1 MSPKYK
7 SITQAA
13 SLLYSSQPSISRMIK
28 ILEQE
33 LGCTLFIRTR
43 KGVALTPEGE
53 ELFDHVAPACEEL
66 FVGEELLSR
75 SYGLQ
80 GDTIRIGASE
90 TALRCFL
97 FDNLELFYA
106 EHPAI
111 KLKIYNHTASEALEN
126 LKNGNVDLAVVSTPL
141 ELVPPMR
148 MTRLLPIQEICIC
161 GPRYQHLLDHAIELE
176 ELVRYPLITLA
187 KGTRTRAFYENFFER
202 HGQILNP
209 DIEVETSDLVLP
221 GVRANLGIGFI
232 PETFAHVPLERE
244 EVFQLKLKEDIPE
257 RYVCLVEDTSKQPGL
272 AARLLIKY
280 LTTHGSSRFLKYP
293 LIVFFRTV
301 FYYNR
306 LSSFFPSPLWSIF
319 SESATMEKI
328 VKTRGV
334 FLWII

>member
-1 MSPKYK
+1 MTKQEIRNRYMTKELLLCPVNFEYYKIFYYVAKYK

-148 MTRLLPIQEICIC
+148 MTRLLPIP
-161 GPRYQHLLDHAIELE
+161 GNLHL
-176 ELVRYPLITLA
+176 R
-187 KGTRTRAFYENFFER
+187 
-202 HGQILNP
+202 
-209 DIEVETSDLVLP
+209 
-221 GVRANLGIGFI
+221 
-232 PETFAHVPLERE
+232 
-244 EVFQLKLKEDIPE
+244 
-257 RYVCLVEDTSKQPGL
+257 
-272 AARLLIKY
+272 
-280 LTTHGSSRFLKYP
+280 
-293 LIVFFRTV
+293 
-301 FYYNR
+301 
-306 LSSFFPSPLWSIF
+306 SPL
-319 SESATMEKI
+319 SASSGPCHRAGRTG
-328 VKTRGV
+328 TLSPYHSRQRNPYAG
-334 FLWII
+334 FL

>member
-1 MSPKYK
+1 MSVNFEYYKIFYYVAKYK

-80 GDTIRIGASE
+80 SDTIRIGASE

-280 LTTHGSSRFLKYP
+280 LTTHGSSD
-293 LIVFFRTV
+293 
-301 FYYNR
+301 
-306 LSSFFPSPLWSIF
+306 SSNTP
-319 SESATMEKI
+319 
-328 VKTRGV
+328 
-334 FLWII
+334 

>member
-1 MSPKYK
+1 MSVNFEYYKIFYYVAKYK

-13 SLLYSSQPSISRMIK
+13 ALLYSSQPSISRMIK

-66 FVGEELLSR
+66 FTGEELLSR

-97 FDNLELFYA
+97 FDKLEQFYG
-106 EHPAI
+106 EHPSV

-141 ELVPPMR
+141 KLVPPMR
-148 MTRLLPIQEICIC
+148 MTQLLPIQEICIC
-161 GPRYQHLLDHAIELE
+161 GPRYQHLLGHPVQLE
-176 ELVRYPLITLA
+176 ELVQYPLITLS
-187 KGTRTRAFYENFFER
+187 KGTRTRIFYSDFFEE
-202 HGQILNP
+202 HGLNLNP

-232 PETFAHVPLERE
+232 PEPFAHVPLERQ
-244 EVFQLKLKEDIPE
+244 EVFQLDLMEAIPE

-280 LTTHGSSRFLKYP
+280 LTSHSSEA
-293 LIVFFRTV
+293 
-301 FYYNR
+301 
-306 LSSFFPSPLWSIF
+306 SSDTP
-319 SESATMEKI
+319 
-328 VKTRGV
+328 
-334 FLWII
+334 